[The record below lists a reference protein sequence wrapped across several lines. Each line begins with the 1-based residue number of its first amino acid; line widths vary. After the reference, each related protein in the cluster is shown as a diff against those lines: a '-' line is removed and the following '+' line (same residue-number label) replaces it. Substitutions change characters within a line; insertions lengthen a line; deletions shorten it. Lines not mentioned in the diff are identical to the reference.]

1 MKRFTL
7 AFRAVLKSGRKIS
20 GRLNLEAKGR
30 EAAREKAIDA
40 VVTQYDADKDT
51 VSIESVT
58 KG

>member
-7 AFRAVLKSGRKIS
+7 AFKAVLKSGRKIS
-20 GRLNLEAKGR
+20 GRLSLEAKGQ

-40 VVTQYDADKDT
+40 VVTQYGADKDA
-51 VSIESVT
+51 VSVESVT